1 MRTKKWLFPVSL
13 GILIVLFVTG
23 LGIVYLKQWEAVHGE
38 NMLEQVSLSLPG
50 WDQVTG
56 YLRAQFQALLEWV
69 KNL

>member
-1 MRTKKWLFPVSL
+1 
-13 GILIVLFVTG
+13 
-23 LGIVYLKQWEAVHGE
+23 
-38 NMLEQVSLSLPG
+38 MLEQVSLSLPG